1 MSRTH
6 RHIKSQININYEESY
21 AFTKPTTTTFI
32 STEIMETNEEKKGI
46 RQTSETVHDQSGLAQ
61 SEKAEGQTKATCFAK
76 TMEGKAVV
84 HVKTPL

>member
-1 MSRTH
+1 
-6 RHIKSQININYEESY
+6 
-21 AFTKPTTTTFI
+21 
-32 STEIMETNEEKKGI
+32 METNEEKEGI